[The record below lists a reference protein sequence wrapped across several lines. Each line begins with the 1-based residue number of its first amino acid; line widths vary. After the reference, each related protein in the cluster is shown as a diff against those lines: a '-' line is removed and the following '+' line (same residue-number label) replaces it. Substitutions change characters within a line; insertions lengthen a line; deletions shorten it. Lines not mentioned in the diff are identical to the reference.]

1 MRIAVLFLAALTLCG
16 AEIVKTDKKIE
27 VDRKIECKLR
37 DVARL
42 QGVRGN
48 QLLGYGMVVGL
59 NGTGDKQ
66 QTLFTV
72 QSLTNLL
79 SRQGLTVNPTL
90 VTVKN
95 VAAVMVTAELPPF
108 ARAGS
113 RLDVVVSST
122 GDAKSLAGGTLLM
135 TALQGPDGQTYAV
148 AQGPLLVGGFSG
160 SAGGNS
166 VTKNYPNV
174 GRVPDGGIIEREVG
188 GDFNGRK
195 TLRYN
200 LMEEDFT
207 TAIRV
212 VHAIN
217 EELGEKVAQP
227 MDARTVE
234 LQIPKEYQGRA
245 VELVARLEGLN
256 VQLQPRARV
265 VVNERTGTVILGA
278 DVRIGAVSIVQG
290 GLSIMVSS
298 KPVVSQPAPFSQGK
312 TVATTKKDVTAKED
326 KTKTLTVEPGV
337 SVGTLAQMLN
347 NMEVSASDIVAIL
360 QAIKDAGALQAE
372 LRVL

>member
-1 MRIAVLFLAALTLCG
+1 MRIAALLLAALTLCG
-16 AEIVKTDKKIE
+16 AEIAKTDKKIE
-27 VDRKIECKLR
+27 SKLR

-42 QGVRGN
+42 QGVRSN

-59 NGTGDKQ
+59 DGTGDKD
-66 QTLFTV
+66 QTKFTT

-79 SRQGLTVNPTL
+79 SRQGLTVNP
-90 VTVKN
+90 VQVKVKN

-113 RLDVVVSST
+113 RLDVTVSST

-135 TALQGPDGQTYAV
+135 TAMLGPDGQTYAV
-148 AQGPLLVGGFSG
+148 AQGPLLVGGFSA
-160 SAGGNS
+160 SAGGAS
-166 VTKNYPNV
+166 VTKNHPTV

-188 GDFNGRK
+188 GDFNGRA
-195 TLRYN
+195 TLRYA

-217 EELGEKVAQP
+217 EELGEKLAKP
-227 MDARTVE
+227 LDARTVE
-234 LQIPKEYQGRA
+234 LQIPKEFQGRA
-245 VELVARLEGLN
+245 VELVARLENLS
-256 VQLQPRARV
+256 VQLQPKARV
-265 VVNERTGTVILGA
+265 VVNERTGTVILGS

-298 KPVVSQPAPFSQGK
+298 TPLVSQPASFSQGK
-312 TVATTKKDVTAKED
+312 TVTATKKDVTAVEEKP
-326 KTKTLTVEPGV
+326 KTISVEPGV
-337 SVGTLAQMLN
+337 SVGKLAEMLN
-347 NMEVSASDIVAIL
+347 AMEVSPRDLVAIL
-360 QAIKDAGALQAE
+360 QAIKEAGALQAE